1 MNPLIQRQLGDIR
14 SAVAELG
21 EILKDSRVRTDK
33 IADERDVIR
42 RDNWTQS
49 KELATL
55 RRRTKDFSDIEEENQ
70 KFQGQRQELRDRLNR
85 VLDYTKALTDEFGR

>member
-1 MNPLIQRQLGDIR
+1 MNPLILRQLEDIR

-21 EILKDSRVRTDK
+21 DVLKDTRASSDK
-33 IADERDVIR
+33 IAGERDAIR

-55 RRRTKDFSDIEEENQ
+55 RRRTRDFADIEEENQ
-70 KFQGQRQELRDRLNR
+70 EFQGQRRELRERLHR